1 MTSELYLTQRIF
13 EPAEKETNKKCVWKE
28 ERERERGGGVWSNL
42 CNNAQR
48 EKQQNNCYTL
58 LLTNVRGKGKRG
70 RQVREEQDADCSELS
85 REKEGGGLIFT
96 TMLKEK

>member
-1 MTSELYLTQRIF
+1 MLK
-13 EPAEKETNKKCVWKE
+13 EKSDRTTATRYCSQMS
-28 ERERERGGGVWSNL
+28 GG
-42 CNNAQR
+42 
-48 EKQQNNCYTL
+48 K
-58 LLTNVRGKGKRG
+58 GKRGKRG